1 MKEIYSVSHTMKER
15 KKQLKDCNDLL
26 DMVKE
31 LGMSRSTINF
41 EINLIKLLDKFPR
54 LKKFSLSLHFLKI
67 AQRA

>member
-41 EINLIKLLDKFPR
+41 EINLI
-54 LKKFSLSLHFLKI
+54 
-67 AQRA
+67 